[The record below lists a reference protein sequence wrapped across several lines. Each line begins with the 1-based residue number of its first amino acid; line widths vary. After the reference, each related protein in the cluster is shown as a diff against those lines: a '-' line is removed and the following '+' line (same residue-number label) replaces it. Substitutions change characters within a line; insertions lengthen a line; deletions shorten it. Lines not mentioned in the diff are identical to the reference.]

1 MKYICVNGDTWDSV
15 SFKVYGTEFMYDIIM
30 NDNRQ
35 YSDVI
40 VFGGG
45 ETLSIADS
53 VSEGNIDVY
62 TTSGV
67 SVIKAPWE

>member
-40 VFGGG
+40 VFTGG

-53 VSEGNIDVY
+53 VSEGNIGISA
-62 TTSGV
+62 TSGV
-67 SVIKAPWE
+67 SIIKAPWE

>member
-1 MKYICVNGDTWDSV
+1 
-15 SFKVYGTEFMYDIIM
+15 MYDIIM

-53 VSEGNIDVY
+53 VSEGNIDIY